1 MLIAAFNYDI
11 DHEIPI
17 GLVTIGKF
25 DGKNPAMACIT
36 NGGRVLIHQP
46 YLNQANLSNEDHDNL
61 NSLNKKNSQFKEND
75 F

>member
-1 MLIAAFNYDI
+1 MNKNENILILRIWNKMLLAAFNYDI

-36 NGGRVLIHQP
+36 NGGRVLIH
-46 YLNQANLSNEDHDNL
+46 
-61 NSLNKKNSQFKEND
+61 
-75 F
+75 

>member
-1 MLIAAFNYDI
+1 MLLPAFNYDL

-36 NGGRVLIHQP
+36 NGGRVLIH
-46 YLNQANLSNEDHDNL
+46 
-61 NSLNKKNSQFKEND
+61 
-75 F
+75 

>member
-1 MLIAAFNYDI
+1 MLLPAFNYDL

-46 YLNQANLSNEDHDNL
+46 YLNAANLLSEEQDI
-61 NSLNKKNSQFKEND
+61 SFNKKNVQNKEND

>member
-1 MLIAAFNYDI
+1 MLLAAFNYDI

-36 NGGRVLIHQP
+36 NGGRVLIH
-46 YLNQANLSNEDHDNL
+46 
-61 NSLNKKNSQFKEND
+61 
-75 F
+75 

>member
-46 YLNQANLSNEDHDNL
+46 YLN
-61 NSLNKKNSQFKEND
+61 
-75 F
+75 